1 MTRQFSVKF
10 FIRTDQEL
18 LGGRLPIYARVV
30 LYRDKFDFS
39 TGQYLTDLS
48 EWDETTERVRKKT
61 PINGVLNEI
70 EHEVQEAYNFLKYHN
85 RPLTVDALRTRLK
98 GEKTDRLK
106 FIDFIDNYYES
117 YVVTNADISYTTKQ
131 TYKSTIN
138 HLKNYLTLA
147 NKNRMLLV
155 EADINFIR
163 DFDNYLVGYESED
176 KKALNKNTSSKYHIN
191 LKAMLYKACDRLLIT
206 QNPYKEFKLKSE
218 PARLTYL
225 TASELKK
232 LEDHNLCGSK
242 SLHKVRDIFLFS
254 VYTGLRYSDAI
265 SLTSDNIEID
275 GNDYWIVYT
284 QQKTGEFNRIPM
296 LHRAIE
302 IYNKY
307 EENRIET
314 GFIIPRMS
322 NQKINAY
329 LKTIAD
335 LVGIKKHLSHHTAR
349 HTAAT
354 TIFMQ
359 NGISLETTGKLLG
372 HRSIKS
378 TQIYAKITNFMLK
391 DAADKL
397 NKVL

>member
-1 MTRQFSVKF
+1 
-10 FIRTDQEL
+10 
-18 LGGRLPIYARVV
+18 VV
-30 LYRDKFDFS
+30 VYREKFDFS
-39 TGQYLTDLS
+39 TGQHLS
-48 EWDETTERVRKKT
+48 DINDWDETTERVRKKT
-61 PINGVLNEI
+61 PINSMLSEI

-85 RPLTVDALRTRLK
+85 RPITVDSLRSRLK

-106 FIDFIDNYYES
+106 FLDFIDNYYQS
-117 YVVTNADISYTTKQ
+117 YVVTNVDISYTTKQ
-131 TYKSTIN
+131 SYKSTIN
-138 HLKNYLTLA
+138 HIKRYLELT
-147 NKNRMLLV
+147 NKNRMLLTEV
-155 EADINFIR
+155 DINFIR
-163 DFDNYLVGYESED
+163 DFDNYLVGYETED
-176 KKALNKNTSSKYHIN
+176 KKALNNNTSSKYHIK
-191 LKAMLYKACDRLLIT
+191 LKAMLYKATDRMLIT

-225 TASELKK
+225 TASELRN
-232 LEDHNLCGSK
+232 LEEHNLCGNNT
-242 SLHKVRDIFLFS
+242 LNKVRDIFLFS

-265 SLTSDNIEID
+265 RLTTDNIEVD
-275 GNDYWIVYT
+275 GVDYWIAYT
-284 QQKTGEFNRIPM
+284 QKKTTEFNRIPM
-296 LHRAIE
+296 LRKAIE
-302 IYNKY
+302 LYNKY
-307 EENRIET
+307 EENRFET
-314 GFIIPRMS
+314 GFILPRMS
-322 NQKINAY
+322 NQKINSY